1 MSNLKIS
8 RRYVHLKPGPLG
20 SPLINPL
27 QNECKLFCSACL
39 VFSGTAWFYY
49 HHPSSGHNCFQN
61 ILAYRV
67 VDIRGQTV
75 WAPVRERV
83 NDFTGN
89 YATCY
94 SVKTG
99 DPKLCPYKEDCHFTH
114 SEEEKVLWGLE
125 QEDRFD
131 VSQFIAHY
139 KSRGD
144 KTMPSP
150 PPQQSSLLSLLQK
163 FGGSFKFICRS
174 CFFGRSFISRLDT
187 SKNTCSGQQRHNW
200 PSSKVLAFFKGNMP
214 TLIDKRKF
222 FHQGAHFRMCK
233 YQHDCWLLSQN
244 RQVWSISPF
253 FFVLSKHCLL
263 YDMCFILS
271 PCKIFS
277 LDGLNVPQ
285 IIYLLQFWWKV
296 KKKQPSYMK
305 LRYKWKQLYFMGIKA
320 YATLYCA
327 KVLFQCLLLPGLAC
341 VV

>member
-1 MSNLKIS
+1 MSNLKIN

-27 QNECKLFCSACL
+27 QNECNLFCSACL

-49 HHPSSGHNCFQN
+49 HDPSSGHNCFQN
-61 ILAYRV
+61 ILAFRV
-67 VDIRGQTV
+67 VDIIGQTV

-125 QEDRFD
+125 QEDRFN

-150 PPQQSSLLSLLQK
+150 PPQQSSLLSLLRK
-163 FGGSFKFICRS
+163 FGGKFTLICRD
-174 CFFGRSFISRLDT
+174 CFFESSKISGLNANM
-187 SKNTCSGQQRHNW
+187 KTCIGQQRHNW
-200 PSSKVLAFFKGNMP
+200 QSSKVLAFLKDNIF
-214 TLIDKRKF
+214 TLVDRRKF
-222 FHQGAHFRMCK
+222 LHQGAFFPMCRWQR
-233 YQHDCWLLSQN
+233 YCRELPLN
-244 RQVWSISPF
+244 RQV
-253 FFVLSKHCLL
+253 H
-263 YDMCFILS
+263 
-271 PCKIFS
+271 
-277 LDGLNVPQ
+277 
-285 IIYLLQFWWKV
+285 
-296 KKKQPSYMK
+296 
-305 LRYKWKQLYFMGIKA
+305 R
-320 YATLYCA
+320 
-327 KVLFQCLLLPGLAC
+327 
-341 VV
+341 